1 MLCRKFKLIL
11 IKFGFY
17 KNFKRCSKIGPRSL
31 YYMYIKILKNPLNFY
46 YIFRC
51 ILMYMYCVYMLHVIH
66 VESFNN
72 IPYAVYLVMQKVR
85 EVERGVINSIMHD
98 MCFSLKG
105 QKVTKHTKVKSTS
118 YKYLEN
124 NIIF

>member
-1 MLCRKFKLIL
+1 
-11 IKFGFY
+11 
-17 KNFKRCSKIGPRSL
+17 
-31 YYMYIKILKNPLNFY
+31 
-46 YIFRC
+46 
-51 ILMYMYCVYMLHVIH
+51 MYMYCVYMLHVIH

-72 IPYAVYLVMQKVR
+72 IPCTVYLVMQKVR
-85 EVERGVINSIMHD
+85 EVERGVINSILWIMHD